1 MALMSFAY
9 KREEFQ
15 AWYKLLEMFP
25 EMNAQ
30 VLGFIGSVGKSIMKQ
45 RILSGQLLTYR
56 SGGGGSQWRDKT
68 GRPKVSYRLYGG
80 YLQYKR
86 NVKIA
91 SYPAN
96 FFSSKGRK
104 LRSGATDTRLK
115 IYETLKMQID
125 SEAQNI
131 LDTFETKYL
140 KKTLAKFDEKP
151 TSVRRY

>member
-1 MALMSFAY
+1 MALLSFQY

-30 VLGFIGSVGKSIMKQ
+30 VLGFIGNEGKKIMKQ

-56 SGGGGSQWRDKT
+56 SGGGGSRWRDKA
-68 GRPKVSYRLYGG
+68 GRPKVSYRLFGG

-96 FFSSKGRK
+96 FFSSKARK
-104 LRSGATDTRLK
+104 LRSGGTEARLK

-125 SEAQNI
+125 AEAQNI
-131 LDTFETKYL
+131 LDSFDAKYL
-140 KKTLAKFDEKP
+140 KKKLSRFSKKP
-151 TSVRRY
+151 LSTTRY